1 MTTARP
7 APVQPIEPVHERAH
21 KPFPVPALV
30 AMACTG
36 FIVIMT
42 ETLPAGLLPQL
53 AAGLDVSEGSAGQL
67 VSAYAIGTV
76 LAAIPAIALTR
87 GIRRKPLLLTGL
99 LGFLVANAVTAI
111 SPSLAVALVAR
122 FVAGAFSGLLWGML
136 AGYARRIAAPE
147 HAGRALAVAMTGTP
161 IALSVGTPLGAWLGS
176 TVGWRW
182 SFAAMSLLS
191 IIVMVCAK
199 FLVPDAPG
207 QTARTRAPLTR
218 VLGISG
224 VATILAVVFVW
235 MLAHNLLYTYIASY
249 LRQMHLALR
258 PDLTLLVFGLAALVG
273 IWVTGVFVDRALRR
287 LTMASVVLFIAA
299 GALLVAAQHSTV
311 LALLAVVLW
320 GLAFGGSATQLQTA
334 MGEAARENG
343 DAANAMLTTS
353 FNLAI
358 FAGGAAGAVIVEG
371 VGASALPIGM
381 IVLALLALAAV
392 GLGRR
397 AAFPTGR

>member
-1 MTTARP
+1 MTTTRP
-7 APVQPIEPVHERAH
+7 APAHDRAH
-21 KPFPVPALV
+21 KPLPVPALV

-76 LAAIPAIALTR
+76 IAAIPAITLTR

-99 LGFLVANAVTAI
+99 SGFLVANAVTAI
-111 SPSLAVALVAR
+111 SPSLVIALIAR
-122 FVAGAFSGLLWGML
+122 FAAGAFSGLLWGML

-147 HAGRALAVAMTGTP
+147 HAGRALAIAMTGTP

-191 IIVMVCAK
+191 IVVMAGAK

-207 QTARTRAPLTR
+207 QTAGTRAPLGR

-249 LRQMHLALR
+249 LQQMHLSLR
-258 PDLTLLVFGLAALVG
+258 PDLTLLVFGVAALVG
-273 IWVTGVFVDRALRR
+273 IWITGVFIDRALRR
-287 LTMASVVLFIAA
+287 LTIAGVILFIAA
-299 GALLVAAQHSTV
+299 GALLIAAQHATV
-311 LALLAVVLW
+311 PVLLAVVLW

-334 MGEAARENG
+334 MGEAAGANG

-371 VGASALPIGM
+371 VGASALPMWM
-381 IVLALLALAAV
+381 IALALLALVTV

-397 AAFPTGR
+397 AAFPAGR

>member
-1 MTTARP
+1 MATTRP
-7 APVQPIEPVHERAH
+7 APVHERAH

-76 LAAIPAIALTR
+76 LAAIPAITLTR

-111 SPSLAVALVAR
+111 APSLAIALVAR

-147 HAGRALAVAMTGTP
+147 HAGRALAIAMTGTP

-191 IIVMVCAK
+191 VAVMICAK

-207 QTARTRAPLTR
+207 QTARTRAPLNR

-249 LRQMHLALR
+249 LQQTHLGLR
-258 PDLTLLVFGLAALVG
+258 PDLTLLVFGVAALAG
-273 IWVTGVFVDRALRR
+273 IWFTGVFIDRALRG

-299 GALLVAAQHSTV
+299 GALLVAAQQSTAFTLV
-311 LALLAVVLW
+311 AVVLW
-320 GLAFGGSATQLQTA
+320 GLAFGGAATQLQTA
-334 MGEAARENG
+334 MGEAAGENG

-358 FAGGAAGAVIVEG
+358 FAGGAVGAVVVEG

-381 IVLALLALAAV
+381 IALAFMALVTV

-397 AAFPTGR
+397 AAFPAGR

>member
-1 MTTARP
+1 MTTTCPTP
-7 APVQPIEPVHERAH
+7 AVHERARDAL
-21 KPFPVPALV
+21 PVPALLV
-30 AMACTG
+30 MACTG

-53 AAGLDVSEGSAGQL
+53 SAGLGVSEGGAGQL
-67 VSAYAIGTV
+67 VSAYAVGTV
-76 LAAIPAIALTR
+76 LAAIPAITLTR
-87 GIRRKPLLLTGL
+87 GARRKPLLLAGL
-99 LGFLVANAVTAI
+99 LGFLIANGVTAL
-111 SPSLAVALVAR
+111 SPSFPVALVAR
-122 FVAGAFSGLLWGML
+122 FVGGAFSGLLWGML

-161 IALSVGTPLGAWLGS
+161 VALAVGTPLGAWLGS

-191 IIVMVCAK
+191 IVVMVFAK
-199 FLVPDAPG
+199 YLVPDAPG
-207 QTARTRAPLTR
+207 QSARTRAPLGR
-218 VLGISG
+218 VLTIPG
-224 VATILAVVFVW
+224 VATVLTVVFIW

-249 LRQMHLALR
+249 LRQAGLALR
-258 PDLTLLVFGLAALVG
+258 PDITLLVFGVAALGG
-273 IWVTGVFVDRALRR
+273 IWITGVFIDRALRG
-287 LTMASVVLFIAA
+287 LTLAGVALFAVA
-299 GALLVAAQHSTV
+299 GALLAVAQQSTV

-334 MGEAARENG
+334 VGEAARENA

-358 FAGGAAGAVIVEG
+358 FAGGAVGALVVDG
-371 VGASALPIGM
+371 VGARALPAWM
-381 IVLALLALAAV
+381 IALALVALVAV
-392 GLGRR
+392 GFGRR